1 MKDPRTP
8 AEGGR
13 RRLLAEALPQDERHG
28 LSGRESRTNG
38 IERFAADL
46 RRQSL
51 APATLRA
58 YRDQLR
64 WFDRWLDSRDLRPK
78 GPVEQ
83 DEALATWLASRFK
96 QGASPSTIAQGLA
109 AVRFAAR
116 ADGESDPAG
125 PKTAA
130 TMRGVRRAGWSRGTG
145 QVRGMTWAEVD
156 AAASAAASVGDMA
169 GLRDA
174 ALLRLGSDGL
184 LRVSELVAVNWP
196 DLEPV
201 EDRSATLRI
210 RRSKT
215 DPEGLGATV
224 YVGERSWLAIR
235 AWATASGVDEGSGP
249 LFVPVRRNHG
259 VQVDQRM
266 TTRSVRG
273 IIQKRAKAVGI
284 EGRISGHS
292 LRIGSARDLVRAGV
306 DLPGLMQAG
315 RWRNAATAAGYVAN
329 ELALRSPV
337 ARLRYGAGG

>member
-1 MKDPRTP
+1 MTHSPTPEAIPR
-8 AEGGR
+8 
-13 RRLLAEALPQDERHG
+13 DEHG
-28 LSGRESRTNG
+28 LSGRQSRSNG
-38 IERFAADL
+38 LERIAADL

-51 APATLRA
+51 APSTLRA

-64 WFDRWLDSRDLRPK
+64 WFDRWLDSRNLHPK

-83 DEALATWLASRFK
+83 DEALATWIASRFED
-96 QGASPSTIAQGLA
+96 GASPSTIAQGLA

-116 ADGESDPAG
+116 EGGEPNPAG

-145 QVRGMTWAEVD
+145 QVQGMTWVEVD
-156 AAASAAASVGDMA
+156 AAASAAARDGDMA

-184 LRVSELVAVNWP
+184 LRASELVAVNWP
-196 DLEPV
+196 DLEPAGNGG
-201 EDRSATLRI
+201 ATLRI

-215 DPEGLGATV
+215 DPTGDGATV
-224 YVGERSWLAIR
+224 YVGKRTWDATR
-235 AWATASGVDEGSGP
+235 DWAAASGVGGNGP
-249 LFVPVRRNHG
+249 LFVSVRRSG
-259 VQVDQRM
+259 RVQVEQRM
-266 TTRSVRG
+266 TTRSVRR
-273 IIQKRAKAVGI
+273 IIRQRARAVGI

-315 RWRNAATAAGYVAN
+315 RWRSAATAVGYVAN
-329 ELALRSPV
+329 ELAGRGAV
-337 ARLRYGAGG
+337 ARLRYGAGV